1 MASVKAEAKGKKKG
15 RRKAIVDSKDADRKE
30 GSATEAK
37 TRGVK
42 RKALAQAS
50 KAEDAEESEKVDA
63 VEEKSG
69 KANKF
74 LNRRQ
79 SRRKEVTSLYA
90 ELINPGRERKADD
103 VVSDILEMLDQ
114 RASTLS
120 EFCASEIGTRVVQAC
135 LKWGSREQRRKL
147 LSSLKEHI
155 PKLSID
161 RFGHVVVL
169 KLLTYA
175 MRTSA
180 ERKPTAEEKKAQG
193 QNLRD
198 FLEAFRGKQLHAAF
212 YHKYGCRVINGI
224 YFSDMVGAKERRRL
238 LHDVAVPQTVALL
251 RPELPGSKTLRQLL
265 TSEDLTPE
273 QKAACSSHLREAA
286 EKVVDKELLGHDIVH
301 FIFQAFCEQA
311 TEAQLKDLA
320 EKCMGG
326 AAYLLSSK
334 PGAEALLRL
343 LGVTTAKQRKDL
355 CRDLKGKF
363 AALATNAVDYVV
375 MIRLATT
382 ADDTVLLAKTMLAE
396 WIKELD
402 TIVFDKYGHKVLA
415 WLFRPDDSRIF
426 SPYER
431 QCIALPA
438 PASMKAS
445 ETRRQELVRVLRPP
459 LRKVLMEA
467 PLKAAADQHA
477 KDLLLAYLA
486 ADWDVE
492 LVEAILVSGEAEC
505 KQEDMGL
512 LNSGTTTTTLIA
524 LLRLEP
530 KETDTSLASQLWS
543 RCLEPHLVGA
553 VASRCAFLLLELLKN
568 TGATR
573 KAVIKACK
581 QKRAKV
587 DAAVKTAEAAG
598 HVVKAAKNFLAA
610 LDEGEA

>member
-1 MASVKAEAKGKKKG
+1 LLHAMAGAKAEDKAKRKGSGKVTKAAKVAKGKKGDAQDLEKKG
-15 RRKAIVDSKDADRKE
+15 K
-30 GSATEAK
+30 
-37 TRGVK
+37 K
-42 RKALAQAS
+42 RKAG
-50 KAEDAEESEKVDA
+50 KA
-63 VEEKSG
+63 VEGKPEKAADDKKSS
-69 KANKF
+69 KKS

-103 VVSDILEMLDQ
+103 LVRDILELLDQ
-114 RASTLS
+114 RASTLV
-120 EFCASEIGTRVVQAC
+120 EFCASELGTRVVQAC
-135 LKWGSREQRRKL
+135 LKWGSREQRCKL
-147 LSSLKEHI
+147 LSSLKDHI

-175 MRTSA
+175 MKTST
-180 ERKPTAEEKKAQG
+180 ERKPSEEEKKAQA
-193 QNLRD
+193 QNLRL
-198 FLEAFRGKQLHAAF
+198 FLEAFRGKHLHAAF

-224 YFSDMVGAKERRRL
+224 YFSDVVSAKEKRRL

-265 TSEDLTPE
+265 TSEDLTTE
-273 QKAACSSHLREAA
+273 QRASISSHLREAA
-286 EKVVDKELLGHDIVH
+286 EKAVDKELLGFDIVH

-326 AAYLLSSK
+326 APYLLSSK

-343 LGVTTAKQRKDL
+343 LGVATAKQRKEL

-382 ADDTVLLAKTMLAE
+382 IDDTVLLGKTMLAE
-396 WIKELD
+396 WKTDLA
-402 TIVFDKYGHKVLA
+402 TIVFDKYGAKVLA

-431 QCIALPA
+431 QCVVLPA
-438 PASMKAS
+438 PASLKAP
-445 ETRRQELVRVLRPP
+445 ETRRQELIRVIRPP

-467 PLKAAADQHA
+467 PLKAADDQHA

-486 ADWDVE
+486 ADWDAE
-492 LVEAILVSGEAEC
+492 LIEAILAAGEGEC
-505 KQEDMGL
+505 KQEEMGL
-512 LNSGTTTTTLIA
+512 LNSGTTTTTLIG

-530 KETDTSLASQLWS
+530 KEVDASLASQMWS
-543 RCLEPHLVGA
+543 RCLEPHLIAA
-553 VASRCAFLLLELLKN
+553 VASRCAFLILELLKHRG
-568 TGATR
+568 TTR
-573 KAVIKACK
+573 DAILRVFK

-587 DAAVKTAEAAG
+587 EAAVKAAEAAG
-598 HVVKAAKNFLAA
+598 NVVNAAKKLLAA
-610 LDEGEA
+610 LDGDAPAK